1 MATRTYHGSCHCGAV
16 RYEVDL
22 DLAAGGA
29 RCNCSWCAKDRT
41 WSAAVKPEAFRLLT
55 DPAAMADY
63 TFGSHSVHHTFCR
76 TCGIHACGHGELE
89 AMGGAFVTVALACLD
104 DADTAALAEAPV
116 AYADGRHDNWWNPP
130 AETRHL

>member
-1 MATRTYHGSCHCGAV
+1 MAVKTYHGSCHCGAV

-22 DLAAGGA
+22 DLSQGGA
-29 RCNCSWCAKDRT
+29 KCNCSFCAKVRN

-55 DPAAMADY
+55 DPAAMTDY

-76 TCGIHACGHGELE
+76 TCGVHACGRGELE
-89 AMGGAFVTVALACLD
+89 AMGGAFATVSLACLD
-104 DADTAALAEAPV
+104 DADVSALAEAPV
-116 AYADGRHDNWWNPP
+116 AFADGRNNNWWNPP